1 MHILLREVEAP
12 SCHNGWKLWVGLW
25 GKKLLLN
32 PGLSPNWLGSSLKF
46 HFWTRDKHVF
56 ECWSCT
62 QCLQLLAEL
71 CSPHFFGIL
80 SRTQKGHLQFLGPVA
95 AGFCSEIWTII
106 PLTRAYMTGWW
117 FQPLS
122 KILVHG
128 KDYFIYYGKKMC
140 ETTNQLGN
148 GWVAGEWSNP
158 ENS

>member
-1 MHILLREVEAP
+1 
-12 SCHNGWKLWVGLW
+12 
-25 GKKLLLN
+25 
-32 PGLSPNWLGSSLKF
+32 
-46 HFWTRDKHVF
+46 
-56 ECWSCT
+56 
-62 QCLQLLAEL
+62 LQLLAEI

-128 KDYFIYYGKKMC
+128 KDYFIYYGKK
-140 ETTNQLGN
+140 NVWNHQP
-148 GWVAGEWSNP
+148 AREWMGCWGMIKSRKLLTIIL
-158 ENS
+158 